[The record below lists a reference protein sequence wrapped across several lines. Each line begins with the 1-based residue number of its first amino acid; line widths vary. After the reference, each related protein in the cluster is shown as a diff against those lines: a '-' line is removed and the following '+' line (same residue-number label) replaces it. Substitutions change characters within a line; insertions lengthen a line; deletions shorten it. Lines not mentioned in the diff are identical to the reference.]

1 MEIFVV
7 SKISGT
13 KASRSFGKRA
23 RSAQLDPDPC
33 MRSKIIDFE
42 VAKWAIHRD
51 AQPDRQGSLSA
62 GTPSR
67 LPDLALEDWFDWTA
81 LGALFGAVALFP
93 FLVMIF
99 G

>member
-1 MEIFVV
+1 MEVFVV

-13 KASRSFGKRA
+13 KASGSFGKRA
-23 RSAQLDPDPC
+23 QSAQLDPDPS

-51 AQPDRQGSLSA
+51 ARPDRQGSVGA

>member
-1 MEIFVV
+1 MV

-13 KASRSFGKRA
+13 RASGWFGERVQ
-23 RSAQLDPDPC
+23 SAQLDPDPS
-33 MRSKIIDFE
+33 MRNKIIDFE
-42 VAKWAIHRD
+42 VAKLAIHRD
-51 AQPDRQGSLSA
+51 GQPDRQGSLGA

-67 LPDLALEDWFDWTA
+67 LPNLALEDWFDWTA

>member
-1 MEIFVV
+1 MNC
-7 SKISGT
+7 
-13 KASRSFGKRA
+13 KRRRFNPKKLA
-23 RSAQLDPDPC
+23 PLPLALTTS
-33 MRSKIIDFE
+33 SE
-42 VAKWAIHRD
+42 D
-51 AQPDRQGSLSA
+51 AQPDRQGSLGA

>member
-1 MEIFVV
+1 MEVFVV
-7 SKISGT
+7 SKISGPG
-13 KASRSFGKRA
+13 ASGWFGERVQ
-23 RSAQLDPDPC
+23 SAQLDPDPS
-33 MRSKIIDFE
+33 MRNKIIDFE
-42 VAKWAIHRD
+42 VAKLAIHRD
-51 AQPDRQGSLSA
+51 GQPDRQGSLGA

-67 LPDLALEDWFDWTA
+67 LPNLALEDWFDWTA

>member
-7 SKISGT
+7 SKKSGT
-13 KASRSFGKRA
+13 KASLSFGKRA
-23 RSAQLDPDPC
+23 RSAQLDPDPS

>member
-7 SKISGT
+7 LKISGT

-42 VAKWAIHRD
+42 GAKRALYRGGQTD
-51 AQPDRQGSLSA
+51 GQRPVSA
-62 GTPSR
+62 GSWSR

>member
-7 SKISGT
+7 LKISGT

-23 RSAQLDPDPC
+23 RSAQLDPDPS

-93 FLVMIF
+93 FWS
-99 G
+99 